1 MKKLIAF
8 VILLAGTAGFA
19 HYKHWLDLPIS
30 QLPRETLAEGAKPW
44 RIPYVADWLAK
55 KDEKTSGRR
64 TRRKPPVPV
73 VAALS
78 RKQDVPVTASAVA
91 TARAL
96 NSVVVR
102 PQVDGTLLE
111 VSFREGQNVTKG
123 QVLARIDAST
133 YQAQYDQAVAKKA
146 QDQAELANAR
156 IDLERYNRLAKTNF
170 GSRQQ
175 ADTQRAKVAQ
185 LEAQVKLDQAIIDNA
200 KTILDRTVIRA
211 PISGRT
217 GLRNVDAGNIV
228 RASDAQGLVTIAQFA
243 PISVLFTLPQ
253 QQLPAISSAKN
264 SGAVKVE
271 ALEADDRTIIETGIV
286 EVIDNQ
292 VDSTTGTVKIKAR
305 FENKSSRLW
314 PGQFINV
321 RVYIG
326 MISDATVVPAA
337 AVQRGPDGAYVYVVD
352 KDDKAQVRQITTG
365 LQTEALAVVK
375 SGLKEGERVVVTGFS
390 RLSGGENVRV
400 QMQGER
406 RAGPDRSE
414 RASPQRGRG

>member
-1 MKKLIAF
+1 
-8 VILLAGTAGFA
+8 
-19 HYKHWLDLPIS
+19 
-30 QLPRETLAEGAKPW
+30 
-44 RIPYVADWLAK
+44 
-55 KDEKTSGRR
+55 
-64 TRRKPPVPV
+64 
-73 VAALS
+73 
-78 RKQDVPVTASAVA
+78 
-91 TARAL
+91 
-96 NSVVVR
+96 
-102 PQVDGTLLE
+102 
-111 VSFREGQNVTKG
+111 
-123 QVLARIDAST
+123 

-175 ADTQRAKVAQ
+175 ADTQSAKVAQ

-228 RASDAQGLVTIAQFA
+228 RASDAAGLVTIAQFA

-253 QQLPAISSAKN
+253 QQLPAINSAQ
-264 SGAVKVE
+264 SGGPVKVE
-271 ALEADDRTIIETGIV
+271 ALAADDRTIIDTGIV

-305 FENKSSRLW
+305 FDNRTSRLW

-326 MISDATVVPAA
+326 LISDATVAPTA
-337 AVQRGPDGAYVYVVD
+337 AVQRGPDGAYVYVID
-352 KDDKAQVRQITTG
+352 KEDKAQVRQIVTG
-365 LQTEALAVVK
+365 LQTEKLTVVQ

-390 RLSGGENVRV
+390 RLSGGEKVRV
-400 QMQGER
+400 RMQNDR
-406 RAGPDRSE
+406 RAGPDTGKGPATARN
-414 RASPQRGRG
+414 RG